1 MMQDSNVQDV
11 AATTVP
17 VPTTATTD
25 GDGSYAMSREGRRR
39 AIILLLG
46 VASIWIFALWS
57 LITILQDGV
66 SGVEWVSSLLMIGII
81 VVAPLVAWSLL
92 EEANARITTS
102 ERGIGYSTI
111 GGIKLNYSW
120 SELSSSRPDES
131 RGRIA
136 RFFLGEDDSKT
147 GEQANATV
155 PVAPEE
161 GAEAEAADDDEI
173 DTLLLRVHPGTS
185 QIANPLVRFLHRQ
198 AQGDALPVYA
208 GLENRDALLR
218 EIASHT
224 EIS

>member
-1 MMQDSNVQDV
+1 MQDSNVQDV
-11 AATTVP
+11 AATTAP
-17 VPTTATTD
+17 VPTTG

-46 VASIWIFALWS
+46 VASIWVFALWS

-147 GEQANATV
+147 DEQENATV

-161 GAEAEAADDDEI
+161 GTEAEATDDDEI
-173 DTLLLRVHPGTS
+173 DTLLLRIHPGS
-185 QIANPLVRFLHRQ
+185 ACQIANPLVRFLHRQ

>member
-1 MMQDSNVQDV
+1 MQDSDVQDIASAV
-11 AATTVP
+11 AP
-17 VPTTATTD
+17 VPTTG
-25 GDGSYAMSREGRRR
+25 GDGSYGMSREGRRR

-46 VASIWIFALWS
+46 VASIWVFALWS

-102 ERGIGYSTI
+102 DRGIGYSTI
-111 GGIKLNYSW
+111 GGINLNYPW
-120 SELSSSRPDES
+120 NELSGSRPEEGRS
-131 RGRIA
+131 RIA

-147 GEQANATV
+147 GDQANVNTS
-155 PVAPEE
+155 VAPEE
-161 GAEAEAADDDEI
+161 GAENEAADDDEI
-173 DTLLLRVHPGTS
+173 DTLQLRLRPGTTS

-198 AQGDALPVYA
+198 AQGDVLPVYA
-208 GLENRDALLR
+208 GIENRDALLR